1 MTNNISGRDLA
12 LEALLDIEINSAYA
26 NRSLNFL
33 FSKYKPEEREKG
45 LATEIVYGT
54 LRHLALIDDL
64 LSQLL
69 TKELSALPPIIRNT
83 LRLAIY
89 QLMANPQKG
98 YAVVNEAVKL
108 TRKRKFAGLSGLVN
122 GVLRSYLR
130 KKNQLILPE
139 FKQEPIEHMVIVHS
153 HPRWLVERWVHR
165 WGIDITHQLVEANN
179 SVAPFT
185 IRTNT
190 LILSREELLAHLDLA
205 EIEAYPLA
213 LVPEAIRIKEAREL
227 NNTPFFSAGY
237 YYIQDE
243 SSMLISHLFSPQPDE
258 LIADL
263 CAAPGGKTTHL
274 AQLMKNTGQIYAL
287 DEYPHKTTLIQ
298 ENADR
303 LGISIIQ
310 TYTAD
315 SRLWNPKILFDGIL
329 LDAPCTGTGV
339 LRRRP
344 DIRWHR
350 QPKDVEELAT
360 LQGELLDHAASLLKP
375 GGRLVYS
382 TCSLESEENEEQI
395 SRFISMHPDF
405 VISIPEG
412 FEAKLDC
419 QRLQEGLLILPHN
432 GEADGFFM
440 TRLVKIC

>member
-1 MTNNISGRDLA
+1 MTKNISGRDLA
-12 LEALLDIEINSAYA
+12 LQALVDIEINSAYA

-33 FSKYKPEEREKG
+33 FNKYNPDEREKG

-54 LRHLALIDDL
+54 LRSLILVDYL
-64 LSQLL
+64 LNQLL
-69 TKELSALPPIIRNT
+69 RKELSSLHPVIRNI
-83 LRLAIY
+83 LRSAIY
-89 QLMANPQKG
+89 QLISTPEQG
-98 YAVVNEAVKL
+98 YAVVNEAVRLAK
-108 TRKRKFAGLSGLVN
+108 KRKLAGLSGLVN
-122 GVLRSYLR
+122 AVLRSYLR

-139 FKQEPIEHMVIVHS
+139 FNQEPIEHMVIVHS

-165 WGIDITHQLVEANN
+165 WGIEDTHQLVEANN

-190 LILSREELLAHLDLA
+190 LILSREELLTQLASAGIEAHLSS
-205 EIEAYPLA
+205 
-213 LVPEAIRIKEAREL
+213 LVPEAIKINEAREL

-243 SSMLISHLFSPQPDE
+243 SSMLVSHLLSPRPGE

-287 DEYPHKTTLIQ
+287 DEYPHKTALIR

-303 LGISIIQ
+303 LRINIIRPL
-310 TYTAD
+310 TAD
-315 SRLWNPKILFDGIL
+315 SRLWRPEKLFDGIL

-350 QPKDVEELAT
+350 KPEDIKNLAV
-360 LQGELLDHAASLLKP
+360 LQSELLDHAASLIKP

-395 SRFISMHPDF
+395 KRFLSLHPNF
-405 VISIPEG
+405 HISIPDG
-412 FEAKLDC
+412 FEAKFQC
-419 QRLQEGLLILPHN
+419 QRLQEGILILPYN
-432 GEADGFFM
+432 GEDGFYM
-440 TRLVKIC
+440 TRLVKSS

>member
-1 MTNNISGRDLA
+1 MTKNISGRDLA
-12 LEALLDIEINSAYA
+12 LQALVDIEINSAYA

-33 FSKYKPEEREKG
+33 FNKYNPDEREKG

-54 LRHLALIDDL
+54 LRSLILVDYL
-64 LSQLL
+64 LNQLL
-69 TKELSALPPIIRNT
+69 RKELSSLHPVIRNI
-83 LRLAIY
+83 LRSAIY
-89 QLMANPQKG
+89 QLISTPEQG
-98 YAVVNEAVKL
+98 YAVVNEAVRLAK
-108 TRKRKFAGLSGLVN
+108 KRKLAGLSGLVN
-122 GVLRSYLR
+122 AVLRSYLR

-139 FKQEPIEHMVIVHS
+139 FNQEPIEHMVIVHS

-165 WGIDITHQLVEANN
+165 WGIEDTHQLVEANN

-190 LILSREELLAHLDLA
+190 LILSREELLTQLASAGVEAHLSS
-205 EIEAYPLA
+205 
-213 LVPEAIRIKEAREL
+213 LVPEAIKINEAREL

-243 SSMLISHLFSPQPDE
+243 SSMLVSHLLSPRPGE

-287 DEYPHKTTLIQ
+287 DEYPHKTALIR

-303 LGISIIQ
+303 LRINIIRPL
-310 TYTAD
+310 TAD
-315 SRLWNPKILFDGIL
+315 SRLWRPEKLFDGIL

-350 QPKDVEELAT
+350 KPEDIKNLAV
-360 LQGELLDHAASLLKP
+360 LQSELLDHAASLIKP

-395 SRFISMHPDF
+395 KRFLSLHPNF
-405 VISIPEG
+405 HISIPDG
-412 FEAKLDC
+412 FEAKFQC
-419 QRLQEGLLILPHN
+419 QRLQEGILILPYN
-432 GEADGFFM
+432 GEDGFYM
-440 TRLVKIC
+440 TRLVKSS

>member
-1 MTNNISGRDLA
+1 MTKNISGRDLA
-12 LEALLDIEINSAYA
+12 LQALVDIEINSAYA

-33 FSKYKPEEREKG
+33 FNKYNPDEREKG

-54 LRHLALIDDL
+54 LRSLILVDYL
-64 LSQLL
+64 LNQLL
-69 TKELSALPPIIRNT
+69 RKELSSLHPVIRNI
-83 LRLAIY
+83 LRSAIY
-89 QLMANPQKG
+89 QLISTPEQG
-98 YAVVNEAVKL
+98 YAVVNEAVRLAK
-108 TRKRKFAGLSGLVN
+108 KRKLAGLSGLVN
-122 GVLRSYLR
+122 AVLRSYLR

-139 FKQEPIEHMVIVHS
+139 FNQEPIEHMVIVHS

-165 WGIDITHQLVEANN
+165 WGIEDTHQLVEANN

-190 LILSREELLAHLDLA
+190 LILSREELLTQLASAGVEAHLSS
-205 EIEAYPLA
+205 
-213 LVPEAIRIKEAREL
+213 LVPEAIKINEAREL
-227 NNTPFFSAGY
+227 NNTPFFSAGD

-243 SSMLISHLFSPQPDE
+243 SSMLVSHLLSPRPGE

-287 DEYPHKTTLIQ
+287 DEYPHKTALIR

-303 LGISIIQ
+303 LRINIIRPL
-310 TYTAD
+310 TAD
-315 SRLWNPKILFDGIL
+315 SRLWRPEKLFDGIL

-350 QPKDVEELAT
+350 KPEDIKNLAV
-360 LQGELLDHAASLLKP
+360 LQSELLDHAASLIKP

-395 SRFISMHPDF
+395 KRFLSLHPNF
-405 VISIPEG
+405 HISIPDG
-412 FEAKLDC
+412 FEAKFQC
-419 QRLQEGLLILPHN
+419 QRLQEGILILPYN
-432 GEADGFFM
+432 GEDGFYM
-440 TRLVKIC
+440 TRLVKSS